1 MKKKLLLYTACLA
14 HSILLLAFTY
24 IELKSPYTT
33 GEELTMLQLTSGLKR
48 KVFLRDEKPSP
59 ERFLFISVSWD
70 KKLIQKTD
78 EFGAPIGQ
86 QPITDRGKIADFLHI
101 LNQKPDNHKF
111 VTLDIFFEDST
122 SGHPEDDIRLAKEL
136 ARTKNLLIPYHMG
149 ENGQPQYP
157 IFKAPLGLADY
168 EPTVEGL
175 LVKFSIINSQGHKT
189 MPLLMHE
196 KLKGQAYTPGLL
208 IDALG
213 GKPVLSSFILDH
225 RIFQEDV
232 LAPNGPLY
240 HKMYLNEILTNLK
253 PDAIHEFT
261 KDRIIIIGD
270 LDNGMDMHKTIY
282 GNMLGPVILMNAFLA
297 LENGDNQI
305 TWYFIL
311 FLLCSYVLISYVCFR
326 QVDILEGWLF
336 RWLPRWLPIPTY
348 MREMMES
355 FASYLLYFGLLS
367 ILSYMLFNFHL
378 TIFLISIYM
387 QVLEWII
394 RNMRRRVDHT
404 EQVIRSA
411 Q

>member
-1 MKKKLLLYTACLA
+1 MKKNVLLITACLA
-14 HSILLLAFTY
+14 HSLLLLAFTY

-48 KVFLRDEKPSP
+48 KVFLRKEKPSP
-59 ERFLFISVSWD
+59 DRFLFISVSWD
-70 KKLIQKTD
+70 KKLVEKKD
-78 EFGAPIGQ
+78 EYDTPVGQ
-86 QPITDRGKIADFLHI
+86 QPITDRSKIADFLQI

-111 VTLDIFFEDST
+111 ITLDIFFEDST
-122 SGHPEDDIRLAKEL
+122 TGQPQDDIRLAAEL

-149 ENGQPQYP
+149 DSSQPNYP

-175 LVKFSIINSQGHKT
+175 LIKFSIVNSQGHKT
-189 MPLLMHE
+189 MPLLMYE
-196 KLKGQAYTPGLL
+196 NVSGKEFKPGM
-208 IDALG
+208 IVDELG

-232 LAPNGPLY
+232 MAPNAPLY
-240 HKMYLNEILTNLK
+240 HKLYLNELLK
-253 PDAIHEFT
+253 LDPEYIHDFT
-261 KDRIIIIGD
+261 KDKIIIIGD
-270 LDNGMDMHKTIY
+270 LDNRVDMHKTIY
-282 GNMLGPVILMNAFLA
+282 GDMLGPVILLNAFLA

-305 TWYFIL
+305 TWYFLL
-311 FLLCSYVLISYVCFR
+311 FLLCSYMLISYVCFK

-336 RWLPRWLPIPTY
+336 RWLPKWLAIPGY
-348 MREMMES
+348 VKEMMES

-367 ILSYMLFNFHL
+367 IMSYMLFNFHL

-394 RNMRRRVDHT
+394 KNIRRRV
-404 EQVIRSA
+404 EQSETVIKSA

>member
-1 MKKKLLLYTACLA
+1 MKRKILLFTACLA
-14 HSILLLAFTY
+14 HSLILLAFTY

-48 KVFLRDEKPSP
+48 KVFLRKEKPLP

-70 KKLIQKTD
+70 KKLIEKKD
-78 EFGAPIGQ
+78 EYGAPIGR

-111 VTLDIFFEDST
+111 ITLDVFFKDST
-122 SGHPEDDIRLAKEL
+122 TGQPQDDLRLAAEL

-149 ENGQPQYP
+149 DSGKVDYP

-175 LVKFSIINSQGHKT
+175 LIKFSIINNQGYKT
-189 MPLLMHE
+189 MPLLMYE
-196 KLKGQAYTPGLL
+196 KISGKAYKSGVL

-213 GKPVLSSFILDH
+213 NKPVLSSFILDH

-232 LAPNGPLY
+232 LASNQPLY
-240 HKMYLNEILTNLK
+240 HKLYLNELLK
-253 PDAIHEFT
+253 LDPESIHEFT
-261 KDRIIIIGD
+261 KDRIIIVGD
-270 LDNGMDMHKTIY
+270 LDNQVDVHKTIY
-282 GNMLGPVILMNAFLA
+282 GDMLGPVILLNAFLA
-297 LENGDNQI
+297 IENGDNQI

-311 FLLCSYVLISYVCFR
+311 FLLCGYTLISYVCFR

-336 RWLPRWLPIPTY
+336 RWMPRWMPIPNY
-348 MREMMES
+348 VREMMES
-355 FASYLLYFGLLS
+355 FASYLLYFGILS

-394 RNMRRRVDHT
+394 KNMRRRVDHSET
-404 EQVIRSA
+404 VIKSA